1 MYVAPRRSRRCQK
14 TNCSSLAISLSLS
27 LFLSLSLSL
36 SLPPPPLSLSLDLIR
51 RGDYYTLFGHDER
64 DTPGARCHTWVQRT
78 RATYTYTGIRTIIS
92 GSPAAAAA
100 AGAGASALST
110 CCPQADR
117 AADTGLA
124 PDVRPF
130 PMRATTSFSCR
141 SFFKTADRQGAHDTF
156 ANRPIRKRTWHFVFL
171 KTVLLS
177 I

>member
-1 MYVAPRRSRRCQK
+1 
-14 TNCSSLAISLSLS
+14 
-27 LFLSLSLSL
+27 
-36 SLPPPPLSLSLDLIR
+36 
-51 RGDYYTLFGHDER
+51 
-64 DTPGARCHTWVQRT
+64 VQR
-78 RATYTYTGIRTIIS
+78 TYTGIRTIIS